1 MKTSI
6 AKYLLA
12 AVVMAQAG
20 TTMAQDLNSAYFT
33 DDFKYRHDMN
43 PAYGNS
49 QGYAAIPVLG
59 NLNVQLQGSIGV
71 GDFFFKNPDFGIKP
85 GAKKTTTFMHPD
97 IPIDEALK
105 GFDKG
110 SNTLMMDVD
119 IPIASVGFNAFDGYN
134 TVELK
139 ERTHFGLSLPYDF
152 FLFAKEMKNNDYSFE
167 DLGMTG
173 WSYAELAFGH
183 SRQLFDNLRV
193 GAKVKLLFGVAYADF
208 NMDGVHAKLSKD
220 KWIIDGKAKGE
231 MSMKGATFKEE
242 DDEYKNRF
250 TNEYDTEGNR
260 IPQTYHHDTG
270 IDIDGDGLGG
280 FGLGLDLGG
289 VYEFKDC
296 SVEWL
301 DGLKASLALT
311 DLGFISWSN
320 TLKAE
325 SSGKPFEFDGLQ
337 MGYKDKNNDGD
348 RSFDNGADD
357 VSDNL
362 MDFANLQSQGDAG
375 SSTHGLGATMR
386 FGLEYPLPYY
396 DRLTFGSLFTHRF
409 DGKFSWTEE
418 RISANVRPLDWV
430 DGGINVAFTSFCT
443 TMGWVLNFHPVGMNV
458 FIGMDHMIGKTGA
471 SMIPLDSNVS
481 FNFGMNVAWGGKKK
495 PARSDL
501 NKALTF

>member
-152 FLFAKEMKNNDYSFE
+152 FLFAKEMKNND
-167 DLGMTG
+167 
-173 WSYAELAFGH
+173 
-183 SRQLFDNLRV
+183 
-193 GAKVKLLFGVAYADF
+193 
-208 NMDGVHAKLSKD
+208 
-220 KWIIDGKAKGE
+220 
-231 MSMKGATFKEE
+231 
-242 DDEYKNRF
+242 
-250 TNEYDTEGNR
+250 
-260 IPQTYHHDTG
+260 
-270 IDIDGDGLGG
+270 
-280 FGLGLDLGG
+280 
-289 VYEFKDC
+289 
-296 SVEWL
+296 
-301 DGLKASLALT
+301 
-311 DLGFISWSN
+311 
-320 TLKAE
+320 
-325 SSGKPFEFDGLQ
+325 
-337 MGYKDKNNDGD
+337 
-348 RSFDNGADD
+348 
-357 VSDNL
+357 
-362 MDFANLQSQGDAG
+362 
-375 SSTHGLGATMR
+375 
-386 FGLEYPLPYY
+386 
-396 DRLTFGSLFTHRF
+396 
-409 DGKFSWTEE
+409 
-418 RISANVRPLDWV
+418 
-430 DGGINVAFTSFCT
+430 
-443 TMGWVLNFHPVGMNV
+443 
-458 FIGMDHMIGKTGA
+458 
-471 SMIPLDSNVS
+471 
-481 FNFGMNVAWGGKKK
+481 
-495 PARSDL
+495 
-501 NKALTF
+501 